1 VNVSAEKAARAGMWI
16 KLIRMVV
23 DVGVG
28 DPPDG
33 GQLRWGWSDHF
44 G

>member
-1 VNVSAEKAARAGMWI
+1 MWI
-16 KLIRMVV
+16 KLIRKVV

-33 GQLRWGWSDHF
+33 GQSPAAGLA
-44 G
+44 